1 MSNGETLTVMHIAL
15 MSVSKAV
22 SDLNQLDG
30 YESVKEE
37 LRNCASE
44 IATEMKALMD
54 LEEV

>member
-22 SDLNQLDG
+22 SDLNQIDG
-30 YESVKEE
+30 LESVKEE

-54 LEEV
+54 LEAA